1 MQITALD
8 PGLKAAA
15 TVPVP
20 AVTPVVAPRPPD
32 VVLVGTAV
40 QGPGDTRAAS
50 DPSLEDA
57 ASRMERYVASV
68 GRSLQ
73 FRVDEDSGQVVVSVR
88 DPSTGELIRQIPSE
102 DALKI
107 AEQLSQ
113 DPASRVASVIIDGLA

>member
-1 MQITALD
+1 MHITAID

-15 TVPVP
+15 IVPVP
-20 AVTPVVAPRPPD
+20 AATPVATQRPPD

-40 QGPGDTRAAS
+40 QGAGDTGAAPA
-50 DPSLEDA
+50 PSLEDA
-57 ASRMERYVASV
+57 ASRMEQYVASV

-73 FRVDEDSGQVVVSVR
+73 FRVDDDSGQVVVSVR

-102 DALKI
+102 AALKI

-113 DPASRVASVIIDGLA
+113 DPASPVSSVIIDGLA

>member
-1 MQITALD
+1 MQITAID
-8 PGLKAAA
+8 PGLKSAA
-15 TVPVP
+15 TAPVP
-20 AVTPVVAPRPPD
+20 AVTPVATPRPPD
-32 VVLVGTAV
+32 VVLAGTAV
-40 QGPGDTRAAS
+40 QGAGETGAAPE
-50 DPSLEDA
+50 PSLEDA
-57 ASRMERYVASV
+57 ASRMEQYVASV

-113 DPASRVASVIIDGLA
+113 APASSVSSVIIDGLA

>member
-8 PGLKAAA
+8 PGLKTAA

-20 AVTPVVAPRPPD
+20 AVTPVATPRPPD

-40 QGPGDTRAAS
+40 QGAGETRAAPA
-50 DPSLEDA
+50 PSLEDA
-57 ASRMERYVASV
+57 ATRMEQYVASV

-107 AEQLSQ
+107 AEQLSR
-113 DPASRVASVIIDGLA
+113 DPASRVSSVIIDGLA

>member
-1 MQITALD
+1 MHITAID
-8 PGLKAAA
+8 PSLKTAAP
-15 TVPVP
+15 TNVPG
-20 AVTPVVAPRPPD
+20 VTPVVAPRPPD

-40 QGPGDTRAAS
+40 EGAGAARAAPE
-50 DPSLEDA
+50 PSLEDA

-102 DALKI
+102 AALKI
-107 AEQLSQ
+107 AEQLSE
-113 DPASRVASVIIDGLA
+113 DSPSRVSSLIIDGLA